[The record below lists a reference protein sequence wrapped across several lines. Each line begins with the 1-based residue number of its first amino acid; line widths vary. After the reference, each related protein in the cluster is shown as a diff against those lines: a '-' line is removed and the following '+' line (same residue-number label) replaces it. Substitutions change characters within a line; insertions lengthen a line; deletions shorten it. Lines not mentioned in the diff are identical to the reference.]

1 MKRYFNIALAGTA
14 LVAGLALATH
24 FAQAQDRKDAP
35 AVTYHD
41 KKGNDDHQWNGQEDK
56 AYGIYQK
63 DNHKKDVEFGK
74 LKESDQQNYWNW
86 RHQHSDALLKIDI
99 K

>member
-14 LVAGLALATH
+14 LVAGLALAPH
-24 FAQAQDRKDAP
+24 FAQAQDRKDVG
-35 AVTYHD
+35 VTYHD
-41 KKGNDDHQWNGQEDK
+41 TKNNDDHQWNGQEDK

-63 DNHKKDVEFGK
+63 DNNKKSVPFAK
-74 LKESDQQNYWNW
+74 LKVSDQQNYWNW
-86 RHQHSDALLKIDI
+86 RHQHSDATLKIEI

>member
-14 LVAGLALATH
+14 LVAGIALASYS
-24 FAQAQDRKDAP
+24 AQAQERKE
-35 AVTYHD
+35 VGVSYHD

-56 AYGIYQK
+56 AYAVYQK
-63 DNHKKDVEFGK
+63 NNHKKPVEFGK
-74 LKESDQQNYWNW
+74 LKVSDQQNYWNW

-99 K
+99 R

>member
-14 LVAGLALATH
+14 FFAGLALAPS

-35 AVTYHD
+35 TYHD
-41 KKGNDDHQWNGQEDK
+41 KKNNDDHQWNDREDK
-56 AYGIYQK
+56 AYAIYQK
-63 DNHKKDVEFGK
+63 DNHKKNVEFGK
-74 LKESDQQNYWNW
+74 LKVSDQQNYWNW

-99 K
+99 R